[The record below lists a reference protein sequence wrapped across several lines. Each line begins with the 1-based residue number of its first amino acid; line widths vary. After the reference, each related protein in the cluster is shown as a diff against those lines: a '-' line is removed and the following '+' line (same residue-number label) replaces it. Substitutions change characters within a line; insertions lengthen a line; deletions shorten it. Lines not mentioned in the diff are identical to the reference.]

1 MSTRPPPKKTK
12 RSALPLKDR
21 IALIKKFQEHG
32 VSQRQ
37 LATDF
42 NVSKSQVQDTLKRKA
57 EFMAAF
63 EENASNDRK
72 RLHGSGM
79 QEKIDDMTWQW
90 FQTVRASNIPLSG
103 PPLQEKA
110 LTFATSASATSRRP
124 VVG

>member
-12 RSALPLKDR
+12 RSALSLQDR

-37 LATDF
+37 LAADF
-42 NVSKSQVQDTLKRKA
+42 NVSKSQVQDTLKDKA

-72 RLHGSGM
+72 RLHGS
-79 QEKIDDMTWQW
+79 DW
-90 FQTVRASNIPLSG
+90 
-103 PPLQEKA
+103 
-110 LTFATSASATSRRP
+110 
-124 VVG
+124 

>member
-12 RSALPLKDR
+12 RSALSLQDR

-37 LATDF
+37 LAADF

-90 FQTVRASNIPLSG
+90 FQTVRASNLPVSG
-103 PPLQEKA
+103 PLLQEKA
-110 LTFATSASATSRRP
+110 LTFATSLGLSDFKAS
-124 VVG
+124 

>member
-12 RSALPLKDR
+12 RSALPLQDH
-21 IALIKKFQEHG
+21 ITLNKKFQEHG
-32 VSQRQ
+32 VSQCQ

-42 NVSKSQVQDTLKRKA
+42 NVSKSHVKDTLKCQA
-57 EFMAAF
+57 QFMVAF
-63 EENASNDRK
+63 EENASNGRK

-90 FQTVRASNIPLSG
+90 FQTVRASNLPLSG